1 MPGIQRVTAKDIGP
15 VVTAD
20 IRFGDLTVFVGP
32 QATGKSIFL
41 QLLKL
46 LLDKPAIHR
55 ELRRFG
61 IEWSGD
67 LKSFLELYFGEGM
80 SALWRKKKSELTV
93 NRTEVDLAYY
103 ARSRRS
109 ERQDKLFFIPAQRV
123 MSLRDGATR
132 PFTDYR
138 SGDPFVLREFS
149 EKLHQLVQNEF
160 SRTRGLF
167 PQRNRLND
175 ALRRPLEKHIFGGF
189 ELATDPSQLQRR
201 IVLERRN
208 GPPLPYLV
216 WSAGQRE
223 FVPLLLGFYWLLPP
237 AKTPRRGAL
246 EWVVIEE
253 PEMGL
258 HPNGISAVLNLVLEL
273 ISRSYRVCVST
284 HSPHVLDI
292 VWALRFFQE
301 RGGRPRDVLDLLGL
315 RSTPRTVQL
324 AKAAL
329 ESTNRVYYFTR
340 AGSVRDISE
349 LDPGADDLA
358 EAGWGGLTEF
368 SGRVGDIVAG
378 VAERNRKA
386 KAS

>member
-1 MPGIQRVTAKDIGP
+1 MPGIQRVKATGIGP
-15 VVTAD
+15 VATAD
-20 IRFGDLTVFVGP
+20 VRFGDLTVFVGP
-32 QATGKSIFL
+32 QATGKSIFV

-46 LLDKPAIHR
+46 LLDKPAIHG

-61 IEWSGD
+61 IEWGGD
-67 LKSFLELYFGEGM
+67 LGDFLELYFGEGM
-80 SALWRKKKSELTV
+80 SALWRPKQSRLTV
-93 NRTEVDLAYY
+93 NRREVDLASY

-109 ERQDKLFFIPAQRV
+109 EVRERLFFIPAQRV

-160 SRTRGLF
+160 GRTRGLF
-167 PQRNRLND
+167 PQKNRLND

-189 ELATDPSQLQRR
+189 ELETDPSQLQRR
-201 IVLERRN
+201 IVLKRRS

-258 HPNGISAVLNLVLEL
+258 HPNGISAVLNLVVEL
-273 ISRSYRVCVST
+273 ISRKYRVCIST

-301 RGGRPRDVLDLLGL
+301 SGGRPRDVLDLLGL
-315 RSTPRTVQL
+315 RSTPRTLQL
-324 AKAAL
+324 ANAAL
-329 ESTNRVYYFTR
+329 ESVPRVYYFTR
-340 AGSVRDISE
+340 DGSVQDISG
-349 LDPGADDLA
+349 LDPAADDLG

-368 SGRVGDIVAG
+368 SGAVGDIVAG
-378 VAERNRKA
+378 VAERKRKA
-386 KAS
+386 KVS